1 MSDYVVKKE
10 FGRRPGTILRFLGAG
25 KHELEWV
32 ERSYVRTNVRA
43 GRGAGARE
51 RARRTGGASMIATNG
66 ALFAILLA
74 AYVAADIAGAVLDR
88 RARRRR

>member
-1 MSDYVVKKE
+1 
-10 FGRRPGTILRFLGAG
+10 
-25 KHELEWV
+25 
-32 ERSYVRTNVRA
+32 
-43 GRGAGARE
+43 
-51 RARRTGGASMIATNG
+51 MIATNG